1 MVRKTKFY
9 LDKRNGKLMGVCSG
23 IADYT
28 GVDALWVRIAMVG
41 LTVLGAGWIT
51 IPGYLIIGLVAD
63 KKPRELYDLGPAEE
77 AFWRTARTSP
87 ASTIR
92 EVRGEFR
99 DIDRRLQNVEFY
111 LTSSSRN
118 LSAEIDRLR

>member
-23 IADYT
+23 IADYM
-28 GVDALWVRIAMVG
+28 GVDTLWIRVGMVG
-41 LTVLGAGWIT
+41 LTLLGAGWLT
-51 IPGYLIIGLVAD
+51 IPGYVIVGLVAD
-63 KKPRELYDLGPAEE
+63 KKPRELYDVGPAED
-77 AFWRTARTSP
+77 AFWRSARTSP

-92 EVRGEFR
+92 SVRGDFR
-99 DIDRRLQNVEFY
+99 DIDRRLQNVEVY

-118 LSAEIDRLR
+118 LASEIDRLR

>member
-28 GVDALWVRIAMVG
+28 GVDALWVRIAMVA

-99 DIDRRLQNVEFY
+99 DIDRRLQNVEVY

-118 LSAEIDRLR
+118 LSAEIDKLR

>member
-9 LDKRNGKLMGVCSG
+9 LDKRNAKLMGVCSG

-28 GVDALWVRIAMVG
+28 GIDALWVRIGMVA
-41 LTVLGAGWIT
+41 LTVLGAGWLT
-51 IPGYLIIGLVAD
+51 IPGYLIVGLVAD
-63 KKPRELYDLGPAEE
+63 KKPRELYDFGPAED
-77 AFWRTARTSP
+77 AFWRSARTSP

-92 EVRGEFR
+92 SVRGDFR
-99 DIDRRLQNVEFY
+99 DIDRRLQDVEVY

-118 LSAEIDRLR
+118 LSAEIDKLR